1 MRSVGAGAL
10 AMALAMA
17 APARAADEPTASKRR
32 VEKRAAAPRG
42 WLDLGAHGRPG
53 GVTAETLLDAP
64 RFESTIDVEGQAPAD
79 LNETMAVWWRH
90 FDLPAPTIYGH
101 GNNYRPGS
109 DVSPAVNFLPAI
121 EWLAGKIKDRKN
133 RK

>member
-1 MRSVGAGAL
+1 MKSVGAVAVAVAL
-10 AMALAMA
+10 A
-17 APARAADEPTASKRR
+17 APAWAAEQPAASKSTRT
-32 VEKRAAAPRG
+32 VEKRAAAPRS

-53 GVTAETLLDAP
+53 AVTAESLLDAP

-109 DVSPAVNFLPAI
+109 DVSPTVNLLPAI